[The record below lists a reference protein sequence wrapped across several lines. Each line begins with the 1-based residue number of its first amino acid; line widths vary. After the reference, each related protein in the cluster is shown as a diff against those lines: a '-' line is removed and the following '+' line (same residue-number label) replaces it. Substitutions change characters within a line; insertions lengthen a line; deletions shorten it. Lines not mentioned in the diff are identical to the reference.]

1 MPILCL
7 RYWNSND
14 DVKKRVD
21 DVQAIEKSGTK
32 TEIDQAVAK
41 LKVADETVVA
51 VNLSDD
57 DNVKL

>member
-1 MPILCL
+1 MTNATTKLAKAKSDADTVVAAVK
-7 RYWNSND
+7 NSEND

-41 LKVADETVVA
+41 
-51 VNLSDD
+51 
-57 DNVKL
+57 